1 MSIEVY
7 IQSADPHYETLI
19 AGALTHFDAQR
30 VNSPSDE
37 AVRVILDFP
46 LLWAFGQLEE
56 LNSLQV
62 RRTIVV
68 TQNTHALYR
77 DALSTY
83 HVSGIVMSHEPNAI
97 LSAIYS
103 AADGVR
109 GHKRASGLTP
119 APLRMVRGL
128 LAGLSTNEIAE
139 IEDIKPKTVNSQI
152 ALCIQAMNVTSRTE
166 LVTRILLPNG
176 SLTPGAS

>member
-109 GHKRASGLTP
+109 GRRSGLHTP
-119 APLRMVRGL
+119 ATLRVVRGL

-139 IEDIKPKTVNSQI
+139 IEDIKPRTVNSQI